1 MKTIKKLFMVTVI
14 AFTAFTAF
22 SQTSVP
28 TSNTSDATNELF
40 YTDVDKFLN
49 VNEWS
54 TVNPEKAFVMFDTN
68 GARYDIGFAKNF
80 SKCYW
85 GSFFSGDFGSYTK
98 YVTKTESST
107 SYEEHN
113 GGPDTN
119 HSIGSNDQTSFYFT
133 NLFGFGDIGFRAAF
147 YYYSGVDSNK
157 TDNGTT
163 VTANDRNRWSI
174 YTTTGWKSA
183 TLGKFVV
190 KPYIIANFLYNSN
203 GGLQTTTASKVTND
217 TRNWRL
223 DFGVGGSTVLSKD
236 ELKESTLST
245 SLTMQFTN
253 PVDKDY
259 SKAKTTYFALPVE
272 YKIVFTPAEKFS
284 FGFRARL
291 NNTLNIADDDPT
303 KTTTFTVTPSLYS
316 GFQYDTMKKVVLN
329 AGVSFAVPRFQLTET
344 KNSNTKITTTTYN
357 WNGTDGS
364 ITFNSGLQINPV
376 KNLCIDCSCSF
387 IADIMGNGDMSS
399 NLSTV
404 AGTSIWET
412 ANQLLVHN
420 ITIQL
425 SYKF

>member
-68 GARYDIGFAKNF
+68 GTRYDIGFAKNF
-80 SKCYW
+80 SKFYW
-85 GSFFSGDFGSYTK
+85 GSFFSGDFGTYNMT
-98 YVTKTESST
+98 VTDTETTKTK
-107 SYEEHN
+107 EEHN
-113 GGPDTN
+113 GQT
-119 HSIGSNDQTSFYFT
+119 DQTSFYFT

-183 TLGKFVV
+183 TLGKLVV

-203 GGLQTTTASKVTND
+203 NGVQTTTASKVTND

-223 DFGVGGSTVLSKD
+223 DLGAGGSTVLSKD

-272 YKIVFTPAEKFS
+272 YKIVFTPVEKFS

-291 NNTLNIADDDPT
+291 NNTLNIADNDPT

-387 IADIMGNGDMSS
+387 ITDIMGIDGDLTS